1 MGAYY
6 EYQFKTENKEGTISP
21 YQITKSYSDFA
32 KKIGRRKE
40 TWYGF
45 KFLESFYFK
54 NAFTLSLLYLL
65 KENKKMIVNTVCD
78 YDEENTFSFQRKFN
92 EDLNLDEKEKEQIFE
107 IIYQV
112 DIKGRRN
119 FLKKEF
125 ENGIIV
131 CHKRKEYIVL
141 KDFFKK
147 RGYVVDPIALL
158 TRNSEKSQGGGDF
171 DVKYLLDQEEF
182 IGNDYFNEDLVTSW
196 KDCELTYLKS
206 LEEIPI
212 NYRNISKEILLIENI

>member
-32 KKIGRRKE
+32 KKIGRRKK

-78 YDEENTFSFQRKFN
+78 YDKENTFSFQRKFD

-158 TRNSEKSQGGGDF
+158 TRSSENSQGGGDF
-171 DVKYLLDQEEF
+171 DVEYLLDQEEF
-182 IGNDYFNEDLVTSW
+182 VGNDYFNEDLVTAW
-196 KDCELTYLKS
+196 KDCELTFVES
-206 LEEIPI
+206 LEEIPN

>member
-32 KKIGRRKE
+32 KKIGRRKK

-78 YDEENTFSFQRKFN
+78 YDEENTFSFQRKFDK
-92 EDLNLDEKEKEQIFE
+92 DLNLTEKEKEKIFD

-112 DIKGRRN
+112 DIKGKKN
-119 FLKKEF
+119 FCKTEF

-131 CHKRKEYIVL
+131 CNKRKEYIVL

-158 TRNSEKSQGGGDF
+158 TRSSENSQGGGDF
-171 DVKYLLDQEEF
+171 DVEYLLDQEEF
-182 IGNDYFNEDLVTSW
+182 IENDYFNEDLVTAW
-196 KDCELTYLKS
+196 KDCELTYLES
-206 LEEIPI
+206 LEEIPN